1 MEFSKDHL
9 IERPAESKDNSAQ
22 RILRPFTQL
31 LAATTLISSILTA
44 SFASAAQ
51 PNIVYILSD
60 DLDVTTSEYWE
71 RATNAGKDDPLKKTR
86 ALLKDKGMTFTSAFA
101 PTPIC
106 CPARST
112 ILSGKLGHNT
122 GVLTNAGDKG
132 GWKTFQKNGSEAN
145 TMAVWLKN
153 AGYRTALIG
162 KYLNGIDKEPKYVP
176 PGWSEW
182 YGMANKGLKEYYG
195 YNYNISENSDVDGT
209 PPNPITGQ
217 KEATIVKYGLATSDY
232 QTDVVA
238 RKTVDFIN
246 RAEANDA
253 QPFFLY
259 VAPTAP
265 HLPLGPAR
273 RHLIHPYTLAPVP
286 KRPNYM
292 EPDLSDKPAWMIA
305 TSVARNLQSPAWNS
319 RDYPRR
325 QGSLYA
331 LDDLVES
338 IVKTLTA
345 NGEIDNTYIIFTSD
359 NGYNLG
365 AHGLIHK
372 MVPYEESIR
381 VPMVIRGPGIAAGS
395 SRSQMVLETDIAPT
409 VAQWAGLPIP
419 DDVDGRA
426 LQPLLGSTQPS
437 SWRTDF
443 LMQYLS
449 DGDFA
454 NGISEELP
462 PEFAYLVGHDVPTYS
477 AVRNGRY
484 KYVKWTRPFTAK
496 VFFPKQEKIKETY
509 SYELYDLEKDPYE
522 LDNLLTL
529 TRPIRAIQNKALAAS
544 MKARMEQLMVCKGA
558 SCR

>member
-1 MEFSKDHL
+1 MKLLKQHF
-9 IERPAESKDNSAQ
+9 IEPTTESQDYSTK
-22 RILRPFTQL
+22 RTLRSGTQL
-31 LAATTLISSILTA
+31 LAAMTLVSGMLAA
-44 SFASAAQ
+44 SMTYAAQ
-51 PNIVYILSD
+51 PNIVFILSD

-86 ALLKDKGMTFTSAFA
+86 ALLKDKGMTFTHAFA

-132 GWKTFQKNGSEAN
+132 GWQTFRKNGTESK
-145 TMAVWLKN
+145 TVAVWLKN

-182 YGMANKGLKEYYG
+182 YGMANKGLKEYFG
-195 YNYNISENSDVDGT
+195 YSYDITENSNVDGT
-209 PPNPITGQ
+209 APNPLTGF
-217 KEATIVKYGLATSDY
+217 KEGTTVSYGKKESDY
-232 QTDVVA
+232 STDVIA

-265 HLPLGPAR
+265 HLPLPPAR
-273 RHLIHPYTLAPVP
+273 RHANHPYKFASVP
-286 KRPNYM
+286 KSPNFM
-292 EPDLSDKPAWMIA
+292 EADLSDKPAWMIA
-305 TSVARNLQSPAWNS
+305 TGGARSLITPKWNPI
-319 RDYPRR
+319 DYRLR

-338 IVKTLTA
+338 VVKTLTA

-365 AHGLIHK
+365 AHRLIHK

-381 VPMVIRGPGIAAGS
+381 VPMVIRGPGITAGD

-409 VAQWAGLPIP
+409 IAQWAGLNIP
-419 DDVDGRA
+419 ADVDGRA
-426 LQPLLGSTQPS
+426 LQPLLSSAQQPS
-437 SWRTDF
+437 AWRTDF
-443 LMQYLS
+443 LMQYYS
-449 DGDFA
+449 NGDFA

-462 PEFAYLVGHDVPTYS
+462 PAFAYLAGQDVPTYS
-477 AVRNGRY
+477 AVRDGRY
-484 KYVKWTRPFTAK
+484 KYVEWTRPFVLKDIPAR
-496 VFFPKQEKIKETY
+496 
-509 SYELYDLEKDPYE
+509 ELYDLQEDPYE
-522 LDNLLTL
+522 LENLMTPTKPL
-529 TRPIRAIQNKALAAS
+529 RAIKNKARADA
-544 MKARMEQLMVCKGA
+544 MKSRMNQLMLCKGVNC
-558 SCR
+558 S

>member
-1 MEFSKDHL
+1 MEVSKLNFIKRTPRNHDVTAKSILHSVIQFL
-9 IERPAESKDNSAQ
+9 SATT
-22 RILRPFTQL
+22 IISGM
-31 LAATTLISSILTA
+31 LAASIVH
-44 SFASAAQ
+44 AAQ
-51 PNIVYILSD
+51 PNIVYILAD

-71 RATNAGKDDPLKKTR
+71 RATSAGKDDPLKKTR
-86 ALLKDKGMTFTSAFA
+86 ALIKDKGMTFTGAFA

-132 GWKTFQKNGSEAN
+132 GWKTFQKTGSEAK

-162 KYLNGIDKEPKYVP
+162 KYLNGIDKEPKYIP

-182 YGMANKGLKEYYG
+182 YGMANKGLSEYYG
-195 YNYNISENSDVDGT
+195 YNYNMSENSNVDGT
-209 PPNPITGQ
+209 TPNPVNGQ
-217 KEATIVKYGLATSDY
+217 KEATVVHYGRTDSDY
-232 QTDVVA
+232 STDVIA

-246 RAEANDA
+246 RAEANDD
-253 QPFFLY
+253 QPFFIY

-265 HLPLGPAR
+265 HLPLRPAR
-273 RHLIHPYTLAPVP
+273 RHFINPYSVAPVP
-286 KRPNYM
+286 KRPNFM
-292 EPDLSDKPAWMIA
+292 EADLSDKPAWMIA
-305 TSVARNLQSPAWNS
+305 TSPARLAISPAWTLI
-319 RDYPRR
+319 DYPFR

-338 IVKTLTA
+338 VVKTLIA
-345 NGEIDNTYIIFTSD
+345 KGEIDNTYIIFTSD

-381 VPMVIRGPGIAAGS
+381 VPLVIRGPGIAAGS
-395 SRSQMVLETDIAPT
+395 TRSQMILETDIAPT

-426 LQPLLGSTQPS
+426 LQPLLGSTPPS
-437 SWRTDF
+437 TWRTDF
-443 LMQYLS
+443 LMQYYS
-449 DGDFA
+449 DGKFA
-454 NGISEELP
+454 NGVSEELP
-462 PEFAYLVGHDVPTYS
+462 PEFAYLAGQDVPTYS
-477 AVRNGRY
+477 ALRNDRY
-484 KYVKWTRPFTAK
+484 KYVMWTRPFALK
-496 VFFPKQEKIKETY
+496 KDAHA
-509 SYELYDLEKDPYE
+509 YELYDLQKDPYE
-522 LDNLLTL
+522 LDNLLT
-529 TRPIRAIQNKALAAS
+529 PIRPLRALQNKALAAS
-544 MKARMEQLMVCKGA
+544 MKARMDQLLVCKGA